1 MPSSNKAYVPVFN
14 VKKKH
19 AWRDQ
24 ILRWVS
30 ILMLVLVL
38 LGTLVWI
45 LLSANPPFEKI
56 INDVLSRIKPEI
68 KKETKIK
75 TNSKEEE
82 LRNLIENDKVLEI
95 ETLANTVENDI
106 SVKAKNG
113 PTILFSTK
121 KSLTDQ
127 VSTLQT
133 LLTKAKID
141 NKAIKKV
148 DFRFEKIVVEY

>member
-1 MPSSNKAYVPVFN
+1 M
-14 VKKKH
+14 
-19 AWRDQ
+19 
-24 ILRWVS
+24 
-30 ILMLVLVL
+30 
-38 LGTLVWI
+38 
-45 LLSANPPFEKI
+45 
-56 INDVLSRIKPEI
+56 
-68 KKETKIK
+68 
-75 TNSKEEE
+75 
-82 LRNLIENDKVLEI
+82 
-95 ETLANTVENDI
+95 ENDI